1 MGTIATNRAVSVMKI
16 KDFLGLNENPD
27 GDTNLKTGEL
37 SEMRN
42 FKITKDRHLQ
52 IRPGTKT
59 LVNLKAAWDTW
70 AESNTPKTEAP
81 ELGGVWRGKVG
92 DSYHTLAAF
101 GGVIFDV
108 DLPGGTTRPIG
119 TCTQDETSF
128 FGFESKVY
136 LLNGHEYLCWD
147 GGDESQFEDVE
158 PYVPVILTASTPLG
172 AGTQLENANRL
183 TNKRK
188 AQYSP
193 DGKAT
198 KYYLPESDISEV
210 LSVEYIGSEGVAEE
224 IGYTVNKL
232 SGTVTFKSTPQI
244 GTNTLT
250 ITYTKGDGAAEEV
263 RGMRYSELF
272 NGATDTRVFLY
283 GDGSNRTIYSGVNS
297 TTGKPDAGYFPDL
310 YEASIGEANTPITA
324 MIRHYSR
331 LLVFKSAS
339 AWSMQYEIV
348 SLATGGVSSAFYVT
362 PVNRQ
367 IGNAAPG
374 QVHLLENNPLT
385 LFENSIY
392 QWRATT
398 SSGNITSDNRNAS
411 RISERV
417 AETVGG
423 FDLSKTKTFNSLAES
438 EFWFLCNGTALI
450 LNYASDAWYVYTN
463 MPFTEMTEISGE
475 IYGFTEDGRV
485 AHVSRAYRNDDG
497 EDIDAYAATGSMDFD
512 KDWMLK
518 YSPMIF
524 VAIQPESSGRVTV
537 TAETNRRS
545 DYPEKLVAAGLAT
558 FSHVDF
564 GHFSF
569 GTNRKPQVRRVKMK
583 VKKATFYK
591 LIFKSRSASAT
602 ATVLETDVQL
612 RYTGNV
618 K

>member
-1 MGTIATNRAVSVMKI
+1 MGKISSNSAIGVMKI

-27 GDTNLKTGEL
+27 GDTNIKTGEL

-42 FKITKDRHLQ
+42 FRITRDKHLQ
-52 IRPGTKT
+52 VRPGTKT
-59 LVNLKAAWDTW
+59 VVNLRAAWDTW
-70 AESNTPKTEAP
+70 AATNEASTDTPQ
-81 ELGGVWRGKVG
+81 LCGVWHGKVG

-108 DLPGGTTRPIG
+108 DLTGERSRTVG
-119 TCTQDETSF
+119 TCTQDTTSF

-136 LLNGHEYLCWD
+136 LLNGHEYMCWD
-147 GGDESQFEDVE
+147 GSTENQFSDVE
-158 PYVPVILTASTPLG
+158 PYVPIVLTASTPLG
-172 AGTQLENANRL
+172 AGTQLENVNRL

-193 DGKAT
+193 DGKSMDF
-198 KYYLPESDISEV
+198 YLPESDV
-210 LSVEYIGSEGVAEE
+210 TAVVSVEGTSVT
-224 IGYTVNKL
+224 YTLDKEK
-232 SGTVTFKSTPQI
+232 GKVTFESAPTT
-244 GTNTLT
+244 GVNSLT
-250 ITYTKGDGAAEEV
+250 ITYTKGDGAADEV
-263 RGMRYSELF
+263 KKMRFSELF

-297 TTGKPDAGYFPDL
+297 ATGKPDAGYFPDL

-367 IGNAAPG
+367 LGHAAPG

-392 QWRATT
+392 QWRATS

-411 RISERV
+411 RISDRV
-417 AETVGG
+417 AVTLAG
-423 FDLSKTKTFNSLAES
+423 FDLEQTKTFNRLS
-438 EFWFLCNGTALI
+438 ENEYWFLYGDVALV
-450 LNYASDAWYVYTN
+450 LNYASDAWYRYTN
-463 MPFTEMTEISGE
+463 MPFSEMLEVDTKL
-475 IYGFTEDGRV
+475 YGFTADGKC
-485 AHVSRAYRNDDG
+485 AHVSREYRNDDG
-497 EDIDAYAATGSMDFD
+497 VEIDAYAATGSMDFD

-518 YSPMIF
+518 YSPVIF
-524 VAIQPESSGRVTV
+524 VAIQPESGARVHVTV
-537 TAETNRRS
+537 ETNRRS
-545 DYPEKLVAAGLAT
+545 DYPEKLIAAGFAT
-558 FSHVDF
+558 FNHVDF
-564 GHFSF
+564 AHWSF

-591 LIFKSRSASAT
+591 LIFKSLSASAT